1 MNVYPPDSEFT
12 QGVFPYVQVWR
23 GSTEGRVMEGLSGSE
38 PDPRKE
44 TRVDVESPQEGE
56 VQPAAEVSEKKV
68 VSRRPAKR
76 TQRASA
82 KGAKRTRRA
91 VKKTAAA
98 EARAE
103 KTAEEAEPQPKVQPA
118 ESGGEAEPPQ
128 DARRS
133 RPRRPRRRRSSARED
148 VEADARQDSRGSSS
162 PGGISQAIS
171 EILSETWTEDRARKL
186 LSEGFLTM
194 LATPLVTDGPVSP
207 IDTRALAERL
217 EVIRKVLADE
227 CMVEDDATDVILLD
241 MVMNALADRIEVYR
255 LALQDGRL
263 EDVGQ
268 VLELRYK
275 ADRRLIETVVA
286 LKNA

>member
-1 MNVYPPDSEFT
+1 MAV
-12 QGVFPYVQVWR
+12 
-23 GSTEGRVMEGLSGSE
+23 LSGSE
-38 PDPRKE
+38 PDPQQE

-82 KGAKRTRRA
+82 KGAKRTRRT

-103 KTAEEAEPQPKVQPA
+103 EAAEEAEPQPKVQPA
-118 ESGGEAEPPQ
+118 ESGGEAEPSQ

-133 RPRRPRRRRSSARED
+133 RRRRPRRRRSPARED
-148 VEADARQDSRGSSS
+148 VEPADV
-162 PGGISQAIS
+162 SQVIS
-171 EILSETWTEDRARKL
+171 EILSETWTEDRARKF
-186 LSEGFLTM
+186 LSEGFLTT

-207 IDTRALAERL
+207 IDTQALSERL
-217 EVIRKVLADE
+217 QVVRKVLADE